1 MKILSFK
8 IYVINNHN
16 IIGWSTYSGYI
27 NRIRGYQSVKNEEEG
42 FELGHLNSYY
52 FLPKEKKNQMIQ
64 YYPIKNPILCMR
76 EFPVDWLR
84 SWPIRLETLNL
95 ENVF

>member
-8 IYVINNHN
+8 IYVIYNNHN

-64 YYPIKNPILCMR
+64 YYPIKNPIYMR
-76 EFPVDWLR
+76 EFPIGWRDIDKGVGELD
-84 SWPIRLETLNL
+84 
-95 ENVF
+95 